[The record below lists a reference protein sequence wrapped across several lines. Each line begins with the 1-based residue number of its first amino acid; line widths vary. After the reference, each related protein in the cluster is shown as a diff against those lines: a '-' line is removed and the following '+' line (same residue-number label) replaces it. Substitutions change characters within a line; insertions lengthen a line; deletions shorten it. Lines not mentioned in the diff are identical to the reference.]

1 MPGEEESNAPA
12 PRRAVTDQQVAK
24 QKNLSVERV
33 RQIQATRGISN
44 EAILQ
49 LSDPTLRRAVR
60 RADYPDMPRARQA
73 FRLQQERDDAGRV
86 RRNGLSIALS
96 ELDSARARA
105 AQQRTLV
112 AGIPV
117 GRDVAP
123 RSLIA
128 PPTAGLNP
136 DNTGWIPLGP
146 GNIGGRV
153 RSLAVHPGNPNTLWA
168 ASVGGG
174 IWRSIDAGVSWQ
186 PVNDLMANLA
196 VSCMVMD
203 PTDPDI
209 LYAGTGE
216 GFANLDA
223 LRGAGIFRTTDG
235 TNWKQLPSTIAED
248 FQKDFQA
255 VNRLALSANGG
266 VLLAATPRGLFRSED
281 PDRLNWDKVLGAGL
295 ADVRFHPTD
304 NNKAIAG
311 GLDDGNAYLSTD
323 GGKTWTQAAHG
334 SPWSGRVEVTYAVM
348 NPNVVY
354 ASVQMTTGEIWRST
368 NGGKNFTKRTGKRT
382 GTNKAAA
389 YLGDQGW
396 YDNVIWAGDPT
407 NADFVIVGGIDLW
420 RSADGGNTLTDI
432 STWWDSRSA
441 HADHHCI
448 VSHPDYDGVN
458 NRTVFFGNDGGI
470 YRADDVTTVGNDA
483 QVPRV
488 AGWTELNNTFGVT
501 QFYGGAGNPTS
512 GTIIGGTQDNG
523 TLCRKKRAGLDGWT
537 SMFGGDGGWCAAD
550 PNDPNVFYGE
560 YVYLNIHRNM
570 DGGATDDTLGDRYI
584 SGQFWNPNLGDWDW
598 KPFPFHIPDARSQN
612 ALFIAPF
619 ILDPNESNRIL
630 AGGLSLWRTNDAK
643 TPNTTAKGPSWASIK
658 NSVGSFISALAV
670 AKGDPNTVWV
680 GHVNGDVYKTAN
692 GTDAQPVW
700 QKMSGQGTKP
710 LSPSRYCTG
719 ITVDPANKKTVYVTF
734 GGYVRGNVWKTTD
747 AGATWHNIG
756 ASLPEAPVRAL
767 AVHPRNAG
775 FLYLGTEVGVFASE
789 DGGATWSPTNEGP
802 TNCSVDDLFWMD
814 EILVCVTH
822 GRGMFQI
829 DLSGV

>member
-1 MPGEEESNAPA
+1 MPGEEEPDNTA

-24 QKNLSVERV
+24 QKNLSIQRV
-33 RQIQATRGISN
+33 QQIQMTRGISN
-44 EAILQ
+44 EAILK
-49 LSDPTLRRAVR
+49 LPESTLRRTVR

-73 FRLQQERDDAGRV
+73 FRLQQERDDTGQV
-86 RRNGLSIALS
+86 RPNGLSVALS

-105 AQQRTLV
+105 AQQETLV
-112 AGIPV
+112 AGVPV

-136 DNTGWIPLGP
+136 NNTGWVPLGP

-153 RSLAVHPGNPNTLWA
+153 RSVAVHPQNSNILWA
-168 ASVGGG
+168 GSVGGG
-174 IWRSIDAGVSWQ
+174 IWRSIDGGISWQ
-186 PVNDLMANLA
+186 PVDDLMANLA

-203 PTDPDI
+203 PTNPNI

-223 LRGAGIFRTTDG
+223 LRGAGLFRTIDG
-235 TNWKQLPSTIAED
+235 VNWKQLPSTTTA
-248 FQKDFQA
+248 DFQA
-255 VNRLALSANGG
+255 VNRLALSPNGK
-266 VLLAATPRGLFRSED
+266 VLLVATPKGMFRSDD
-281 PDRLNWDKVLGAGL
+281 PDRLTWVKVLDDTL

-311 GLDDGNAYLSTD
+311 GLHDNAFVSAD
-323 GGKTWTQAAHG
+323 GGKTWTKATHT
-334 SPWSGRVEVTYAVM
+334 SPWSGRVEVTYAIK

-354 ASVQMTTGEIWRST
+354 ASVQMTNGEIWRST
-368 NGGKNFTKRTGKRT
+368 NGGKSFTKRTGKQA
-382 GTNKAAA
+382 GTNKVAA

-407 NADFVIVGGIDLW
+407 NENLVIVGGIDLW
-420 RSADGGNTLTDI
+420 KSTDGGNTLTDI

-448 VSHPDYDGVN
+448 FSHPGYNGTN
-458 NRTVFFGNDGGI
+458 NKTVFFGNDGGI
-470 YRADDVTTVGNDA
+470 YRANDVTTVGNDA
-483 QVPRV
+483 AAPRI

-501 QFYGGAGNPTS
+501 QFYSGAGNPTS
-512 GTIIGGTQDNG
+512 GTIIGGAQDNG
-523 TLCRKKRAGLDGWT
+523 TLCRTKGAGGDGWT

-550 PNDPNVFYGE
+550 PTDPKIFYGE
-560 YVYLNIHRNM
+560 YVYLNIHRNL
-570 DGGATDDTLGDRYI
+570 DGGVTDDTQGDRYI
-584 SGQFWNPNLGDWDW
+584 SGQFWNPTLGEWDW

-619 ILDPNESNRIL
+619 ILDPNDANRIL

-643 TPNTTAKGPSWASIK
+643 TPNTTTKGPSWASIK
-658 NSVGSFISALAV
+658 NSTGGLISALAV
-670 AKGDPNTVWV
+670 AKGDSSTVWV
-680 GHVNGDVYKTAN
+680 GHVNGDVYKTVN
-692 GTDAQPVW
+692 GTSAQPVW
-700 QKMSGQGTKP
+700 QKMNGQGTKP
-710 LSPSRYCTG
+710 LSPARYCTN
-719 ITVDPANKKTVYVTF
+719 ITVDPGNKKIVYVTF

-747 AGATWHNIG
+747 AGVTWDNIG

-767 AVHPRNAG
+767 AVHPRKSN

-789 DGGATWSPTNEGP
+789 DSGATWSPTNEGP
-802 TNCSVDDLFWMD
+802 TNCSVDDLFWMK
-814 EILVCVTH
+814 ETLVCVTH